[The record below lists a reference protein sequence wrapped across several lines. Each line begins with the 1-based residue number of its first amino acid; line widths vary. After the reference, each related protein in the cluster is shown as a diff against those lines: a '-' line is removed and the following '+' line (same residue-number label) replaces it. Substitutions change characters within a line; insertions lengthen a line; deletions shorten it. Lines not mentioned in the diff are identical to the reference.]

1 MAVNRRLLVASL
13 VVAASVSVAGGWA
26 LSQAGDDTTTDT
38 TTGATTGRSAAG
50 SDDSVVDLGS
60 PTVAQIPAISTNAA
74 LSGESLPDVTL
85 VDNDGNE
92 VRTTDLLGEPLV
104 LNLWFSTC
112 VPCKRELPEFAV
124 VHGELGDRIRFV
136 GVNPLDTAETNESF
150 ARERGVQYELL
161 RDPDGAFTAELGVA
175 NFPVTLFVAADGT
188 IVRQT
193 GVLDGATLRE
203 YAEELLP

>member
-1 MAVNRRLLVASL
+1 MAVNPRLLVASL

-26 LSQAGDDTTTDT
+26 LSQAGDDTS
-38 TTGATTGRSAAG
+38 TGTSTVG

-60 PTVAQIPAISTNAA
+60 TTVAQIPAISTNAA
-74 LSGESLPDVTL
+74 LSGDPLPDVTL

-112 VPCKRELPEFAV
+112 VPCKRELPEFAI

-136 GVNPLDTAETNESF
+136 GVNPQDTAETNESF

-161 RDPDGAFTAELGVA
+161 RDPDGAFTAELGIA
-175 NFPVTLFVAADGT
+175 NFPVTLFVVADGT

-193 GVLDGATLRE
+193 GVLDEATLRE